1 MNNCGRLAATEWVC
15 VGNANEMNV
24 YCIEKEGRL
33 SYSEPVAY
41 RSTVFQFCD
50 DTQVEWY
57 VSCVPSL
64 MTIRFPFLLAC
75 VVSLPLFTGAW
86 GAPAAFAESGEVY
99 TLETVVDLALTKN
112 PLVFFAEG
120 QIEHQRGQQ
129 TAAGAYPNP
138 TVSGL
143 SGQGKLRD
151 AATGGGGFSTRQS
164 LAEYNIMVGQPV
176 EWPTMRAA
184 RQRVADL
191 GLATANAG
199 LVETQLNLRSH
210 VKVAF
215 YGLLLAQ
222 QEAALAKQNLDI
234 VEDVGRIV
242 RARVKSGEAPQFEL
256 IKADVE
262 VLKAR
267 QLLARAENAVRIKR
281 VAMDTLTGGALGPI
295 YTVEGD
301 FKIFPHEL
309 SVETLMARM
318 MDRHPAIQRLLR
330 SVEQSDW
337 KIEFER
343 QLRVPTVTVN
353 GGVWR
358 ELGREAFQAGL
369 SVPLPLWYRREG
381 EIASSLGVKRRE
393 EAELLRARN
402 ELAREVHQ
410 HYQDARTTA
419 ELIDVFDRGLLRQ
432 AQEALR
438 LAQFSF
444 QHGASSLLEVLD
456 AQRVQRQIQ
465 LDYAEARH
473 DLSVSLARL
482 EQAVGGAL

>member
-1 MNNCGRLAATEWVC
+1 MQSHLLRI
-15 VGNANEMNV
+15 
-24 YCIEKEGRL
+24 CI
-33 SYSEPVAY
+33 
-41 RSTVFQFCD
+41 
-50 DTQVEWY
+50 
-57 VSCVPSL
+57 
-64 MTIRFPFLLAC
+64 
-75 VVSLPLFTGAW
+75 VSLLQFFMSW
-86 GAPAAFAESGEVY
+86 GVPVVFAESGVVY
-99 TLETVVDLALTKN
+99 TLDMIVDLALTKH
-112 PLVFFAEG
+112 PLVFSAEG

-129 TAAGAYPNP
+129 TTAGAFPNP
-138 TVSGL
+138 TIAGF
-143 SGQGKLRD
+143 GGYGELRD
-151 AATGGGGFSTRQS
+151 TGRAAAGPFLDRQS
-164 LAEYNIMVGQPV
+164 LGEYNVVVGQPV

-191 GLATANAG
+191 GLATANAS
-199 LVETQLNLRSH
+199 LLETQLSLRSH

-222 QEAALAKQNLDI
+222 QGAVLARQNLDI
-234 VEDVGRIV
+234 VEGVGRIV
-242 RARVKSGEAPQFEL
+242 KARVKSGEAPQFEL
-256 IKADVE
+256 IKAEVE
-262 VLKAR
+262 ALKAR

-281 VAMDTLTGGALGPI
+281 VAMDTLTGGALGPV
-295 YTVEGD
+295 YTIEGD
-301 FKIFPHEL
+301 FRAFPHEL
-309 SVETLMARM
+309 QVEGLMVRM
-318 MDRHPAIQRLLR
+318 MDRHPAVQRLLR

-337 KIEFER
+337 RVEFER

-358 ELGREAFQAGL
+358 EFGREAFQAGL

-381 EIASSLGVKRRE
+381 EIASSLGAKRRE
-393 EAELLRARN
+393 EAELLRVRN

-419 ELIDVFDRGLLRQ
+419 ELIDVFDKGLLKQ